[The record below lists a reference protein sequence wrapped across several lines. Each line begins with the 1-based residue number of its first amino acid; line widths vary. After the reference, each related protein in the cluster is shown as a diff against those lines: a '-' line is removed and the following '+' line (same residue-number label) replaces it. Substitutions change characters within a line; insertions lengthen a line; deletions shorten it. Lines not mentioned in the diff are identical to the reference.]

1 MPLARILTRNPERT
15 ADLSS
20 QLREQGYK
28 VEVARPDQVNLAP
41 ADLEIEFEMC
51 ERADVLDR
59 AADLATELEADI
71 AVAPGILQSASEPV
85 LELTPKLTPQAKV
98 QPAPENV
105 VKLAPHKDIQSEAE
119 REFEAAFS
127 SKAEMA
133 EKPAAMQ
140 ATPEVVEIP
149 VMEQAPLPPVAFM
162 EDPTAAMGPVKIV
175 ENLPTLVPEPASSN
189 DSMPYM
195 SQLAPFSAPAARTE
209 APQTSP
215 AARDSKKALS
225 ASESLPASAPLL
237 VSERGKQVLQDGAK
251 IAARTWAG
259 ALALTSSTAASVR
272 DHFQEYK
279 KRAQVRSA
287 EARAAHTARL
297 LDLEQRRAEAQQ
309 RAAELE
315 AARIAASVRLME
327 LLQQRKPGLHESQS
341 DQSLREQS
349 QPEHGL
355 WQPEQSTYAHSLPQ
369 RPRPKESYQREV
381 PPAAA
386 SVRPPAPAPRLSRD
400 LIHATPIA
408 LWRKVNP
415 PLRAVLTGAAAVSA
429 LFVVGIAMG
438 LFHSGAP
445 LASPANHA
453 SNNVPVQAANATLP
467 APTGRTTQAV
477 AKPQPGTGSQ
487 PATQVTVKP
496 SPRVQRAQELVAQQS
511 ETSIGDDVVIRRFKI
526 PVPTQKPKQ
535 SGQEAGL
542 KHFSDLN

>member
-20 QLREQGYK
+20 QLRQQGYK
-28 VEVARPDQVNLAP
+28 VEVVRPDQANLAP
-41 ADLEIEFEMC
+41 ADLEIEFEIC

-71 AVAPGILQSASEPV
+71 AVAPGILQSAPEPV
-85 LELTPKLTPQAKV
+85 VELTPELAPPAKV
-98 QPAPENV
+98 QPAAENV
-105 VKLAPHKDIQSEAE
+105 IKIAPYKEIQSEAE

-127 SKAEMA
+127 SEAEM
-133 EKPAAMQ
+133 PAVMQ
-140 ATPEVVEIP
+140 AVPEVVEIP
-149 VMEQAPLPPVAFM
+149 VMEQTPLPPVAFV
-162 EDPTAAMGPVKIV
+162 EEPTAAMGPVKIA
-175 ENLPTLVPEPASSN
+175 ENLPMLVPEPANSN
-189 DSMPYM
+189 DSVPYL
-195 SQLAPFSAPAARTE
+195 SQLTPFSTPATRTE
-209 APQTSP
+209 TPQASP
-215 AARDSKKALS
+215 AALGAKKP
-225 ASESLPASAPLL
+225 LPASEALPAFAPLL

-341 DQSLREQS
+341 DQNLREQS

-369 RPRPKESYQREV
+369 LPRPNKNYSREA

-386 SVRPPAPAPRLSRD
+386 SARPPAPAPRLDRD
-400 LIHATPIA
+400 VIHATPIA
-408 LWRKVNP
+408 LWRRINP
-415 PLRAVLTGAAAVSA
+415 PLRAVLTGA
-429 LFVVGIAMG
+429 
-438 LFHSGAP
+438 
-445 LASPANHA
+445 
-453 SNNVPVQAANATLP
+453 
-467 APTGRTTQAV
+467 
-477 AKPQPGTGSQ
+477 
-487 PATQVTVKP
+487 
-496 SPRVQRAQELVAQQS
+496 
-511 ETSIGDDVVIRRFKI
+511 
-526 PVPTQKPKQ
+526 
-535 SGQEAGL
+535 
-542 KHFSDLN
+542 

>member
-20 QLREQGYK
+20 QLRQQGYK
-28 VEVARPDQVNLAP
+28 VEVVRPDQANLAP

-71 AVAPGILQSASEPV
+71 AVAPGILQSAPEPIV
-85 LELTPKLTPQAKV
+85 ELTPQAAV
-98 QPAPENV
+98 QPAAENV
-105 VKLAPHKDIQSEAE
+105 IKIVSHKEIQSEAE

-127 SKAEMA
+127 ANAEM
-133 EKPAAMQ
+133 PAAMQ
-140 ATPEVVEIP
+140 AALELVEIP

-162 EDPTAAMGPVKIV
+162 EEPTAAMGPVRIA
-175 ENLPTLVPEPASSN
+175 ENLPTLVPEPVSS
-189 DSMPYM
+189 DSMPYL
-195 SQLAPFSAPAARTE
+195 SQLTPFSTPVARTE
-209 APQTSP
+209 TPQVSP
-215 AARDSKKALS
+215 AALDTKKSLS
-225 ASESLPASAPLL
+225 A
-237 VSERGKQVLQDGAK
+237 SERGKQVLQDGAK

-341 DQSLREQS
+341 DQRFQEQS

-355 WQPEQSTYAHSLPQ
+355 WQPEQSTYAHSLPKL
-369 RPRPKESYQREV
+369 PRPKENYRREA

-386 SVRPPAPAPRLSRD
+386 SVRPPAPAPRLDRD
-400 LIHATPIA
+400 AIHATPIA
-408 LWRKVNP
+408 LWRKINP

-429 LFVVGIAMG
+429 LFVMGIALG

-453 SNNVPVQAANATLP
+453 SSSVPAQAASATLP
-467 APTGRTTQAV
+467 ASTGRTTQAI

-487 PATQVTVKP
+487 PVAQVAAKP
-496 SPRVQRAQELVAQQS
+496 SPRTQRTQELVAQQA

-535 SGQEAGL
+535 SGQQAGL
-542 KHFSDLN
+542 KHFSDLDN

>member
-1 MPLARILTRNPERT
+1 M
-15 ADLSS
+15 
-20 QLREQGYK
+20 
-28 VEVARPDQVNLAP
+28 
-41 ADLEIEFEMC
+41 
-51 ERADVLDR
+51 
-59 AADLATELEADI
+59 
-71 AVAPGILQSASEPV
+71 
-85 LELTPKLTPQAKV
+85 
-98 QPAPENV
+98 
-105 VKLAPHKDIQSEAE
+105 
-119 REFEAAFS
+119 
-127 SKAEMA
+127 
-133 EKPAAMQ
+133 
-140 ATPEVVEIP
+140 
-149 VMEQAPLPPVAFM
+149 
-162 EDPTAAMGPVKIV
+162 
-175 ENLPTLVPEPASSN
+175 
-189 DSMPYM
+189 
-195 SQLAPFSAPAARTE
+195 
-209 APQTSP
+209 
-215 AARDSKKALS
+215 
-225 ASESLPASAPLL
+225 
-237 VSERGKQVLQDGAK
+237 QDGAK

-259 ALALTSSTAASVR
+259 ALALTSSTAAAVR

-341 DQSLREQS
+341 DQSLREQN

-355 WQPEQSTYAHSLPQ
+355 WQPEQSTYAQ
-369 RPRPKESYQREV
+369 NYRREV

-386 SVRPPAPAPRLSRD
+386 SVRPPAPAPRLGRD
-400 LIHATPIA
+400 AIHATPIA
-408 LWRKVNP
+408 LWRKINP

-429 LFVVGIAMG
+429 LFVMGIALG

-453 SNNVPVQAANATLP
+453 SSSVPAQAASATLP
-467 APTGRTTQAV
+467 APTGRTTQAI

-487 PATQVTVKP
+487 PAAQVAAKP
-496 SPRVQRAQELVAQQS
+496 SPRVQRAQELVAQQT